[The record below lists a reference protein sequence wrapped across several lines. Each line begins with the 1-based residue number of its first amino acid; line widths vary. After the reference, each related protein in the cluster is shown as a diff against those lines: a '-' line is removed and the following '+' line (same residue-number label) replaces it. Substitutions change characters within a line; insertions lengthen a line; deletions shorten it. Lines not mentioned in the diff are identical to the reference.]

1 LVMWRWQKVCTR
13 KAVSS
18 DSLRL
23 MFDSNAVVEKLCPF
37 VRGLVK
43 RTGCAFSSRSAVGL
57 AIEPGHENLYE
68 TLSKSPSVFRQP
80 PILIRVDA
88 DPGRQKTSSPCGSGP
103 ALSASFVSSPSG
115 RSHVPSASL
124 RTAAQYSKWPISSA
138 NVMLPVWA
146 ALKLRPAGVAVLYIG
161 W

>member
-1 LVMWRWQKVCTR
+1 MWRWQKVCTR

-43 RTGCAFSSRSAVGL
+43 RTGCAFSSRSAGGLGRVWGVGL
-57 AIEPGHENLYE
+57 AGDPGHENLYE

-88 DPGRQKTSSPCGSGP
+88 DPGRQNT
-103 ALSASFVSSPSG
+103 
-115 RSHVPSASL
+115 
-124 RTAAQYSKWPISSA
+124 
-138 NVMLPVWA
+138 
-146 ALKLRPAGVAVLYIG
+146 
-161 W
+161 